1 MFVFQYIKLKRG
13 ITMNDSLYNKTLTCP
28 ACKKTIEVTKVKSK
42 ACSVSSHDTDFF
54 VIYKGI
60 NPMFYDAWVCEF
72 CGYAA
77 LSERFEKLGIKD
89 VIKVKEAITAFWKSR
104 KFAGERTVDNALEA
118 YKLALYNLIKT
129 GGAPSDFAKVNI
141 RLAWLYRIKQDEK
154 EIDFLKSALINYT
167 ESYNKENFPIGKFDE
182 CTCMYMIAELN
193 RRVGNYNEAITWF
206 NKLIN
211 SPAARS
217 NKMLLENARD
227 QYHLTKELVMA

>member
-1 MFVFQYIKLKRG
+1 MD
-13 ITMNDSLYNKTLTCP
+13 DSLYNKSLTCP
-28 ACKKTIEVTKVKSK
+28 ACKKTIEVTRVKTK
-42 ACSVSSHDTDFF
+42 ACIVSSHDTDFF

-77 LSERFEKLGIKD
+77 LSERFEKLGIND
-89 VIKVKEAITAFWKSR
+89 VKKVNAAITAFWKSR
-104 KFAGERTVDNALEA
+104 KFTGERNVEDALEA
-118 YKLALYNLIKT
+118 YKLALYNLIKI
-129 GGAPSDFAKVNI
+129 GGAPSDFAKLNI

-154 EIDFLKSALINYT
+154 EMDFLKSALKNYT
-167 ESYNKENFPIGKFDE
+167 ESYDKEKFPIGKFDE

-206 NKLIN
+206 SKLIS
-211 SPAARS
+211 SPEAKN

-227 QYHLTKELVMA
+227 QYHLTKELAIS